1 MSVGIKEKTLN
12 IALVGNPNSGKTT
25 LFNELT
31 GSTQYV
37 GNWPGV
43 TVEKKEG
50 KIKKTKNKVNL
61 VDLPGIYSLSSYTME
76 EIVARD
82 YILDE
87 KPDLIINIVD
97 ATNIERNLYLT
108 TQILELGVP
117 VLVALNMMDVVEKN
131 KDKINIEEIEN
142 SLNARVLPISANKGR
157 GIDKLINTIE
167 EMALE
172 EDEVENLDFYTK
184 DLKKEIEKV
193 ESFVEDIAQEKKVSK
208 RWLAVKLLEQDSHTL
223 SKFNLGQEL
232 NTYIVKIKENLEEK
246 HDDDMESIIAND
258 RYDYINKVV
267 KKSVKKTRKQELTT
281 SDKIDKVLTNRFLA
295 VPLFLGVMFLVY
307 YISIQ
312 TLGDY
317 TIGWVEGAVEFIA
330 AGASSLLI
338 SLGASEWIQSLVVEG
353 VIGGVGSVIV
363 FVPQLMIL
371 FFFISILEDT
381 GYMARVA
388 FVMDKFFR
396 RFGLSGK
403 SFIPLLLG
411 SGCSVPGIMATRTLE
426 NENDR
431 KLTILLTPFISC
443 GAKLP
448 IYVMFAAAFFPAS
461 SGFVVFSLYL
471 LGIVVAILSGILLK
485 NTLFKGAVAPFVM
498 ELPPYRVP
506 TVKGLLIHMWDRAK
520 GFLKKA
526 GTIIFAASVII
537 WFAQSFSPSLALADN
552 PANSILAAIGRFIA
566 PIFTPLGFGEWIPAV
581 AIIAGTVAKEVVVAT
596 LGVLTGVGEVAEDS
610 PQLVASIQTMFT
622 PAMAWSFMA
631 FNLLAAPCMAA
642 IGTMK
647 REFNS
652 WKWTLF
658 AISYQTGV
666 AYIIAMIIYQ
676 ILK

>member
-1 MSVGIKEKTLN
+1 
-12 IALVGNPNSGKTT
+12 
-25 LFNELT
+25 
-31 GSTQYV
+31 
-37 GNWPGV
+37 
-43 TVEKKEG
+43 
-50 KIKKTKNKVNL
+50 
-61 VDLPGIYSLSSYTME
+61 
-76 EIVARD
+76 
-82 YILDE
+82 
-87 KPDLIINIVD
+87 
-97 ATNIERNLYLT
+97 
-108 TQILELGVP
+108 
-117 VLVALNMMDVVEKN
+117 
-131 KDKINIEEIEN
+131 
-142 SLNARVLPISANKGR
+142 
-157 GIDKLINTIE
+157 
-167 EMALE
+167 
-172 EDEVENLDFYTK
+172 
-184 DLKKEIEKV
+184 
-193 ESFVEDIAQEKKVSK
+193 
-208 RWLAVKLLEQDSHTL
+208 
-223 SKFNLGQEL
+223 
-232 NTYIVKIKENLEEK
+232 
-246 HDDDMESIIAND
+246 
-258 RYDYINKVV
+258 
-267 KKSVKKTRKQELTT
+267 
-281 SDKIDKVLTNRFLA
+281 
-295 VPLFLGVMFLVY
+295 
-307 YISIQ
+307 
-312 TLGDY
+312 
-317 TIGWVEGAVEFIA
+317 
-330 AGASSLLI
+330 
-338 SLGASEWIQSLVVEG
+338 
-353 VIGGVGSVIV
+353 
-363 FVPQLMIL
+363 MIL